1 MYSVILTEL
10 GISVFNDGQ
19 VDKAFSFSNPVKE
32 YLAVK
37 NKEAKL
43 NELINYL
50 AKIQRGVSVS
60 DESLLAILKKF
71 SIDCHMMDSEELEKI
86 QSAKPQIIVDSGFA
100 SNLQD
105 TLGKLR
111 EFALGFSSSKV
122 TEVSQS
128 PDLHIIQAINSLDEI
143 DKIANGLSSRL
154 REWYGLHFPELDNMI
169 DSINGYAQIVMA
181 GKRESLSKQVFEE
194 AGFPESKVEMLSLI
208 LSKSRGGDISD
219 INLAIVQSIAK
230 QILDFHELRK
240 KLEEHV
246 ESEMVEI
253 APNLSAILGSA
264 VGARILGRAGSLKKM
279 ASMPASTIQVLGAE
293 KALFRALK
301 TGSQPPKHG
310 LLFQHA
316 MVHAAPRW
324 QRGKIARAV
333 AAKAVIAARVDVYGE
348 GLNQTLLDKLNIRV
362 DEIGKKY
369 ENPTEKDIRKP
380 QQFRQDDGN
389 FLVVEEKVVEEKVV
403 EEKVVEEKVV
413 EEKVVEEKV
422 VEEKVVEE
430 KVVDL
435 VKEEEKV
442 EIEMKDPTLVK
453 EEEKVEIEMKDP
465 TLVKEEEKVEIEMKD
480 PTLVK
485 EEEKVEIEMKDPTL
499 VKEEEKVEIEMKD
512 PTLVKEEEK
521 VEIEMKDPTLVKE
534 EEKVQT
540 QIEREKS
547 LEEDNQSYF
556 WIKSE
561 GEQKISTENLV
572 PGNQVYKEKLII
584 KKGIEYRLWDPF
596 RSKLAASIMNGL
608 ENFPFK
614 NKTKVLYLG
623 ASTGTTVSHVSD
635 IVGPSGLVFAVE
647 HASRVARD
655 FLDRVATHRSNIMPI
670 LQDARKPKEYFSVFG
685 KVDVVYVDIAQP
697 DQTKIAIENCDMFLK
712 KEGFFFLVIKTRSID
727 VTKAPK
733 RIVEEEIEKLREKFE
748 ILESIDL
755 HPYDKDHA
763 MVIAKYKN

>member
-1 MYSVILTEL
+1 M
-10 GISVFNDGQ
+10 
-19 VDKAFSFSNPVKE
+19 
-32 YLAVK
+32 
-37 NKEAKL
+37 
-43 NELINYL
+43 
-50 AKIQRGVSVS
+50 
-60 DESLLAILKKF
+60 
-71 SIDCHMMDSEELEKI
+71 
-86 QSAKPQIIVDSGFA
+86 
-100 SNLQD
+100 
-105 TLGKLR
+105 
-111 EFALGFSSSKV
+111 
-122 TEVSQS
+122 
-128 PDLHIIQAINSLDEI
+128 
-143 DKIANGLSSRL
+143 
-154 REWYGLHFPELDNMI
+154 
-169 DSINGYAQIVMA
+169 
-181 GKRESLSKQVFEE
+181 
-194 AGFPESKVEMLSLI
+194 
-208 LSKSRGGDISD
+208 
-219 INLAIVQSIAK
+219 
-230 QILDFHELRK
+230 
-240 KLEEHV
+240 
-246 ESEMVEI
+246 
-253 APNLSAILGSA
+253 
-264 VGARILGRAGSLKKM
+264 
-279 ASMPASTIQVLGAE
+279 
-293 KALFRALK
+293 
-301 TGSQPPKHG
+301 
-310 LLFQHA
+310 
-316 MVHAAPRW
+316 
-324 QRGKIARAV
+324 
-333 AAKAVIAARVDVYGE
+333 
-348 GLNQTLLDKLNIRV
+348 
-362 DEIGKKY
+362 
-369 ENPTEKDIRKP
+369 
-380 QQFRQDDGN
+380 
-389 FLVVEEKVVEEKVV
+389 
-403 EEKVVEEKVV
+403 
-413 EEKVVEEKV
+413 
-422 VEEKVVEE
+422 
-430 KVVDL
+430 
-435 VKEEEKV
+435 
-442 EIEMKDPTLVK
+442 
-453 EEEKVEIEMKDP
+453 
-465 TLVKEEEKVEIEMKD
+465 KEEEKVEIEMKD

-733 RIVEEEIEKLREKFE
+733 RIVEEEIKKLREKFE